1 MEVSGL
7 DMHYYAR
14 EIAWKKPC
22 PVLPGRFRTA
32 LQFFSLEFIEDNI
45 KRVIVVF
52 LRGMSRAYALCVY
65 SPPVFDYAVNNSS
78 LLLP

>member
-22 PVLPGRFRTA
+22 PDLPGRDRTA

-52 LRGMSRAYALCVY
+52 LRGK
-65 SPPVFDYAVNNSS
+65 
-78 LLLP
+78 